1 MFCML
6 KKKKYLLPMFP
17 NLSQNREKQV
27 ILLLIPN
34 EEGQHYLAVDN
45 ISALLT
51 GIISKRKGNFY
62 RLNCLHL
69 FGEKKT

>member
-1 MFCML
+1 MLCML

-34 EEGQHYLAVDN
+34 EEG
-45 ISALLT
+45 
-51 GIISKRKGNFY
+51 
-62 RLNCLHL
+62 
-69 FGEKKT
+69 

>member
-1 MFCML
+1 
-6 KKKKYLLPMFP
+6 MFP

-34 EEGQHYLAVDN
+34 EEGQHYLAVHN

-51 GIISKRKGNFY
+51 GIVSKHKGNFY

-69 FGEKKT
+69 FGAKNKLESDKSV

>member
-6 KKKKYLLPMFP
+6 ENKKYLLPMFP

-34 EEGQHYLAVDN
+34 EEG
-45 ISALLT
+45 
-51 GIISKRKGNFY
+51 
-62 RLNCLHL
+62 
-69 FGEKKT
+69 